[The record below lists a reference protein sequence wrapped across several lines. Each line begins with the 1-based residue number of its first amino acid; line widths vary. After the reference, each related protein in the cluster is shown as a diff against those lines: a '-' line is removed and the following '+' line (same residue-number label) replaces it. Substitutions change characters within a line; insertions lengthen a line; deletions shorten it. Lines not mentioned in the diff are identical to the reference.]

1 MKSVLI
7 ALVMSL
13 LFLAGCSA
21 LPIAPTPP
29 PKMVTVVIPAQAPEP
44 PVITI
49 PDWSVN
55 TLSPADKDNYSKIGE
70 SFLLTICEQQEALAN
85 TITILN
91 GYRHTTKNTI
101 LPPIKFCN
109 P

>member
-1 MKSVLI
+1 MKIFAVI
-7 ALVMSL
+7 AIGL
-13 LFLAGCSA
+13 LLGACSA
-21 LPIAPTPP
+21 LPLKPTPP
-29 PKMVTVVIPAQAPEP
+29 PPVVTVVVPAPAPEP
-44 PVITI
+44 PAITI

-55 TLSPADKDNYSKIGE
+55 TLTPQDKDNYSKIGE
-70 SFLLTICEQQEALAN
+70 SFLLTICEQQEALAK

-91 GYRHTTKNTI
+91 GFRHTTKDTI